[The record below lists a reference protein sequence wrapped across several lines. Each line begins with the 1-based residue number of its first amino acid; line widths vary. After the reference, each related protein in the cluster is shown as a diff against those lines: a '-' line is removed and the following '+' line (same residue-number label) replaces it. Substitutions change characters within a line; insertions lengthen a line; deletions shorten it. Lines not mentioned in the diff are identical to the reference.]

1 MGKKLLID
9 GSKRNLLIFSDF
21 LKEKEPKIYKIL
33 KENRKIDEITAEKY
47 GIADKI
53 KQNLPAW
60 SNFSSEEWIPDKNN
74 PILTTDV
81 SGNKHCKLC
90 NQPIK
95 LQYKVKNKRNKM
107 EILIGGNCVNNFKQ
121 LDSMIKIIKT
131 EKEYIRY
138 NKLLKYNSD
147 IYDILMTDSKL
158 LQKTEIILPKGYY
171 DSFDKRQKQVKRLLM
186 DYIRRGKSPK
196 KKEIDK
202 LLSLYRYERSNL
214 KHFVKQNNQNTD
226 YVTRKTANEIEN
238 NQNDDYKEIIN
249 EVMENNGKLSAVI
262 SMKIKVV
269 GHLNRIKPLIS
280 NQLPKETTLEQT
292 SFGMFILSI
301 KKFND
306 SYIFKVDSPFLLE
319 LFYRKKLRKFDDVFL
334 ENLRKFDI
342 FGVRTKEKLLIL
354 SESFVTSDNL
364 FRLKEID
371 YRKIVYRYDDDL
383 TVTEFNE
390 VLNKVASVLE
400 KYTIFEKKWDTNLYI
415 YRNTTLEEKGKE
427 LLFSQLDR
435 TKQKIIDSYDK
446 KLEIKELYDWIL
458 QAIE

>member
-47 GIADKI
+47 GVTEKI

-95 LQYKVKNKRNKM
+95 FQYKVKNKRNKM

-186 DYIRRGKSPK
+186 NYIRRGKSPK

-238 NQNDDYKEIIN
+238 NQNDDYKEIIT

-269 GHLNRIKPLIS
+269 GRLNRIKPLIS
-280 NQLPKETTLEQT
+280 NQLPKEITLEQT

-301 KKFND
+301 QKFND
-306 SYIFKVDSPFLLE
+306 NYIFKVDSPFLLE

-371 YRKIVYRYDDDL
+371 YRKIVYRYDGDL

-458 QAIE
+458 QAI

>member
-9 GSKRNLLIFSDF
+9 KSKRNLLIFSDF
-21 LKEKEPKIYKIL
+21 MKYEEPTIYKIL
-33 KENRKIDEITAEKY
+33 LENNKIDEDTAEKLD
-47 GIADKI
+47 ISQKI

-60 SNFSSEEWIPDKNN
+60 LNFSSEEWIPDKNN

-95 LQYKVKNKRNKM
+95 FQYKVKNKRNKM

-226 YVTRKTANEIEN
+226 YVTRKIANEIEN

-280 NQLPKETTLEQT
+280 NQLPKEITLEQT

-306 SYIFKVDSPFLLE
+306 NYIFKVDSPFLLE

-354 SESFVTSDNL
+354 SESFITSDNL

-383 TVTEFNE
+383 TVIEFNE